1 MIFWGWL
8 KWTEGRNS
16 VSLVRKTAATHLLY
30 QKQENGLMNSSIE
43 FFQMSFQEWI
53 LPRSLLLCLVSK
65 INVERLWNCRT
76 QFFDIYS
83 PSFQISLYSRFTCS
97 KVRSGSGSESSDPSQ
112 LWLSRILLQRLQ
124 TQWFPA
130 WVFLAVNLNLYPTIN
145 AWMRLLSTAC
155 PSQTWKKSTF
165 DFRGCQITLTFHKKS
180 QNLESVSWWHQF
192 HQIKRKYCF
201 TKVSYKFLLQT
212 NLIFLQNMAG
222 EVLLK
227 LRKTPR

>member
-1 MIFWGWL
+1 ML
-8 KWTEGRNS
+8 KDYG
-16 VSLVRKTAATHLLY
+16 TAAHSSLIFALLPSKSLFT
-30 QKQENGLMNSSIE
+30 QGLLAAE
-43 FFQMSFQEWI
+43 
-53 LPRSLLLCLVSK
+53 
-65 INVERLWNCRT
+65 
-76 QFFDIYS
+76 
-83 PSFQISLYSRFTCS
+83 
-97 KVRSGSGSESSDPSQ
+97 SDPSQ

-130 WVFLAVNLNLYPTIN
+130 WVFLAVNLDLYPTIN

-155 PSQTWKKSTF
+155 PSQMWKKSTF
-165 DFRGCQITLTFHKKS
+165 DFRGCQITLTFPKKS

-212 NLIFLQNMAG
+212 MLIFLQNMAG

-227 LRKTPR
+227 LCKNPR